1 MKQEAFNLYK
11 LVNHN
16 YMARVHTYSWI
27 RFEHLN
33 AILVVHRSTTNV
45 KASERRLQ
53 HLDETPI
60 LREDNR
66 LGSWVVRP
74 QPNYMSGQRVDL
86 GSKRILQLHVFDLA
100 HKPRANIAVN
110 SILRMACRIRLG
122 MRVFFLRRKVLRFVC
137 DRMEILEDQPFF
149 AHWTIVVRIPPKPEA
164 IGAKFMAAYSQY
176 PWTCQ

>member
-1 MKQEAFNLYK
+1 MKQEAFNLYR
-11 LVNHN
+11 LGSHN

-33 AILVVHRSTTNV
+33 AILVVHRSATNV

-66 LGSWVVRP
+66 LGSRVVRP
-74 QPNYMSGQRVDL
+74 QPNDMSGQCVDL
-86 GSKRILQLHVFDLA
+86 GSKRILQLDIFNLA
-100 HKPRANIAVN
+100 HKPRADIAVD
-110 SILRMACRIRLG
+110 SVLRMTCRIRLR
-122 MRVFFLRRKVLRFVC
+122 MRVFFLCREVLRLVC
-137 DRMEILEDQPFF
+137 DWMEILEDQPFF

-164 IGAKFMAAYSQY
+164 ISAEFMAAHG
-176 PWTCQ
+176 